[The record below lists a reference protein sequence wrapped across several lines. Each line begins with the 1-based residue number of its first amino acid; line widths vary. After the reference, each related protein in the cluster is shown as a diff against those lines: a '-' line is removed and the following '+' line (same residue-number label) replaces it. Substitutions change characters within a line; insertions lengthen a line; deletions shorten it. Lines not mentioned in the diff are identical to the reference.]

1 MRDTYEEVM
10 SRVFEDEGGYT
21 NDPSDPGGP
30 TNWGITIGDA
40 RHYWKSSAT
49 AADVRSMPKSVAE
62 AIYAAHYAQP
72 VRYDDLPPG
81 VDYAVFDYGINS
93 GIYRG
98 AKVLQE
104 YVGVKEDGNIGDLTV
119 AAAQKAPDPAKLI
132 VQIYDERLRYLMG
145 LRTWHIFGGGWG
157 RRIRTGK
164 TAALGLWAKYKDQWQ
179 KEHPVAQ

>member
-1 MRDTYEEVM
+1 MKATYDEAM
-10 SRVFEDEGGYT
+10 ARVFEDEGGYS
-21 NDPSDPGGP
+21 NDAGDPGGP
-30 TNWGITIGDA
+30 TNFGITIGDA
-40 RHYWKSSAT
+40 RHYWKHNAT

-62 AIYAAHYAQP
+62 TIYAAHYAQP